1 MKIYVAYWSATGNT
15 EKMATELVRAA
26 RDAGAEVSVKE
37 VKNANIDEALKADIL
52 ALGCPAMDAEVI
64 EFDEMDPF
72 LTDLEKV
79 GIKGKNLILFG
90 SYDWGDGEWMR
101 NWQGRMTAAGANLLC
116 EGIIAQNE
124 PDTAD
129 LTFLRDR
136 VKKAIHLCP

>member
-1 MKIYVAYWSATGNT
+1 MKIYVAYWTATGNT
-15 EKMATELVRAA
+15 EKMATELASAA
-26 RDAGAEVSVKE
+26 REAGAEISVQE
-37 VKNANIDEALKADIL
+37 VKNANIEDALKADIL

-72 LTDLEKV
+72 LNDLEKA
-79 GIKGKNLILFG
+79 GLTGKNLILFG

-124 PDTAD
+124 PNEESLAM
-129 LTFLRDR
+129 LRDAA
-136 VKKAIHLCP
+136 KKAILACS